1 MLKDE
6 LYTTGGVRFS
16 LPSPSCRGELRSRAG
31 QARTYPTYG
40 RRSFLTAAIAAGASS
55 VFAQD
60 RDWFMFV
67 GTYTRRRSKGIYA
80 WRCNSKGKLSAL
92 ALAGESRNPSF
103 LAIGPNDCLYAANEN
118 ETGTV
123 SAFSFDRTTGA
134 LKLLNT
140 APSKGAMPCH
150 VSLDRSGKWL
160 FAANYDSGSVAVF
173 PVQPGGALGEV
184 SAFAQH
190 SGSSVNRERQLGP
203 HAHMALPS
211 PDNRFLLVPDLG
223 LDQVRVYRFD
233 SVAGSLTPNDP
244 AGWKTSPGFGPRHAA
259 FGNGARFVYVLGEMA
274 AAVCVF
280 RYDAGSG
287 RGEAVQTI
295 SMLPDDYA
303 GLKSG
308 AEIAV
313 HPNGRYLYAS
323 NREHNSIA
331 IFAIDGVTGK
341 LTAVDRVA
349 ARVRTPRN
357 FAIHPNGEFLL
368 AAGQDSNTIAVFGID
383 QRSGLLTPSG
393 DPVEAPV
400 PVSIVFAPLR

>member
-1 MLKDE
+1 MHKDE
-6 LYTTGGVRFS
+6 LYTT
-16 LPSPSCRGELRSRAG
+16 AG
-31 QARTYPTYG
+31 QAKAYPTYG
-40 RRSFLTAAIAAGASS
+40 RRLFLAAAIAAGASK

-60 RDWFMFV
+60 RDWLMFV
-67 GTYTRRRSKGIYA
+67 GTYTRRRSRGIYA
-80 WRCNSKGKLSAL
+80 CRCDSKGKLTPL

-103 LAIGPNDCLYAANEN
+103 LALGTNDRLYAVNEN
-118 ETGTV
+118 DTGSV
-123 SAFSFDRTTGA
+123 SAFSFDRSSGA

-140 APSKGAMPCH
+140 VASKGASPCH
-150 VSLDRSGKWL
+150 LALDGSGKWL

-173 PVQPGGALGEV
+173 AVQAGGGLGEV
-184 SAFAQH
+184 SAFEQH
-190 SGSSVNRERQLGP
+190 SGSSVDKGRQLGP
-203 HAHMALPS
+203 HAHMTLPS

-233 SVAGSLTPNDP
+233 SAKGSLTPNDP
-244 AGWKTSPGFGPRHAA
+244 AGWKTAPGFGPRHVA
-259 FGNGARFVYVLGEMA
+259 FGNGARFVYVVGELA
-274 AAVCVF
+274 ASVCVF

-287 RGEAVQTI
+287 RGEAIQTI
-295 SMLPDDYA
+295 SMLPDGYA
-303 GLKSG
+303 GVKSG

-331 IFAIDGVTGK
+331 IFAIDGATGK

-349 ARVRTPRN
+349 ARVKTPRN

-400 PVSIVFAPLR
+400 PVSIVFAPQR